1 MSENKKPIASSPI
14 RRRSARVVDRD
25 PIIAPGFGTRK
36 DLAKLSQSLGLP
48 VDVVHQVMRT
58 RGAGTG
64 TDHAAAAAA
73 ASSSSAWA
81 DFMADSGVVAASAT
95 AAPSGSQD
103 EMGRS
108 RSKKRDS
115 SAMDSKTSATTTSAT
130 TATPRDYVLPLTP
143 DDGPRRGGLLV
154 QAGTLDSTIVGRRGE
169 EMAASSG
176 ASYHCATP
184 TILSA
189 LMTPSVRLAQVASH
203 CSAAHSL
210 AVDTEGKLWGWG
222 RNEAYVFS

>member
-36 DLAKLSQSLGLP
+36 DLAKLSQCLGLP

-73 ASSSSAWA
+73 ATSSAWA
-81 DFMADSGVVAASAT
+81 DFMADSGVVAAAAT
-95 AAPSGSQD
+95 AAPSNSQD

-115 SAMDSKTSATTTSAT
+115 SAMDSKTSTTTTSAT
-130 TATPRDYVLPLTP
+130 TTTPRDYVLPLTP
-143 DDGPRRGGLLV
+143 DDGPRPGGLLV

-176 ASYHCATP
+176 APYHCATP
-184 TILSA
+184 TILSP
-189 LMTPSVRLAQVASH
+189 LMTPSVRLTQVATH
-203 CSAAHSL
+203 CSATHSL

-222 RNEAYVFS
+222 RNEAYVFF